1 MGGTQGA
8 SRGTGG
14 AEWERTEARRGNA
27 LSDGPRRRKMAAVP
41 KVQGWPRGREAG
53 QDAGTEGSN
62 GNGGVALLPGT
73 AEAAPALLLEAL
85 IRPWF
90 GFGRVGVI
98 LRGSRLEV
106 VLWICLGA
114 PGPGAETPTHP

>member
-1 MGGTQGA
+1 MGA
-8 SRGTGG
+8 YRGTEGERFKRRTAAPEDGG
-14 AEWERTEARRGNA
+14 RAEGTG
-27 LSDGPRRRKMAAVP
+27 MATG
-41 KVQGWPRGREAG
+41 K
-53 QDAGTEGSN
+53 DAGTEGMN

-73 AEAAPALLLEAL
+73 AEPAPALLLEAL

-114 PGPGAETPTHP
+114 PGPGAETPAHP